1 MSKKIT
7 VAGIGELLWDVV
19 GKNEQLGGAPIN
31 FAYHINSLG
40 GCGIPITTVGDD
52 HRGRRAL
59 AELST
64 RGLDTS
70 CISTAPEFA
79 TGYVE
84 VTTDENGIASYNF
97 PADLAWDHLLLNRSA
112 HDLASQLDGICFGTL
127 GQRTPAARTTL
138 LRFIDSLPAQVLRI
152 CDLNLRQHFY
162 NQEIIAQSL
171 SRVHVLKLSDE
182 ELLVVASMFALSG
195 SVETML
201 RTLLDRYPLLDLVIL
216 TRGTQG
222 CLLISSDNTVVDLPG
237 IPVTVVDTIGAGDSF
252 TAAVALGHLLG
263 LALQTI
269 ADHANRLAS
278 YVCSCR
284 GAMPPLPENL
294 RIIKE
299 SINLL

>member
-52 HRGRRAL
+52 KRGGRAL
-59 AELST
+59 AELSA

-70 CISTAPEFA
+70 CISTVPDFA

-84 VTTDENGIASYNF
+84 VNTDENGIASYNF
-97 PADLAWDHLLLNRSA
+97 PLDLAWDHLMLTQRA
-112 HDLASQLDGICFGTL
+112 HDVATRLDGICFGTL
-127 GQRTPAARTTL
+127 GQRSSAARATILTFL
-138 LRFIDSLPAQVLRI
+138 DSLPPQVLRI
-152 CDLNLRQHFY
+152 CDLNLRQRFY
-162 NQEIIAQSL
+162 SEEIIAQSL
-171 SRVHVLKLSDE
+171 SRIHILKLSDE
-182 ELLVVASMFALSG
+182 ELQVVAAMLALSG

-201 RTLLDRYPLLDLVIL
+201 RELLDRYLMLDLVIL
-216 TRGTQG
+216 TRGAQG
-222 CLLISSDNTVVDLPG
+222 CLLISSDDVVVDLPG

-252 TAAVALGHLLG
+252 TAAVSLGRLLD
-263 LALQTI
+263 LPLQTI

-278 YVCSCR
+278 HVCSCR
-284 GAMPPLPENL
+284 GAMPPLPERL
-294 RIIKE
+294 RIIK
-299 SINLL
+299 